1 MDITINTPA
10 LLFPAISLIM
20 LAYTNR
26 FMTISS
32 VIRNLHARYTSQLD
46 EPKPLIHA
54 QIKNLRYRLNIVKN
68 MQILGVCSFILAIVC
83 MYLIYINKMEMAR
96 VTFATSMILLMASL
110 LLSLLEIIKSTN
122 SLEIELSDMENLE
135 DPGFVDYLKK
145 KWKS

>member
-54 QIKNLRYRLNIVKN
+54 QIKNLRYRLNLVKN
-68 MQILGVCSFILAIVC
+68 MQILGVCSFLLAIIC

-96 VTFATSMILLMASL
+96 ITFASSMILLMASL
-110 LLSLLEIIKSTN
+110 LISLLEIIKSTN

-135 DPGFVDYLKK
+135 DPTFVDYLKK